1 MTFQENSE
9 DFAQVLCELAC
20 SRRCP
25 NLECFNELEKEAY
38 IKAVAE
44 LLSNE
49 EKSKCD
55 SYLISQDEFDHNFFK
70 TDTITNE
77 EHKGVEQTLFTEKFL
92 KFLVQKVGKC
102 PVKNLLEGKCAA
114 NVTLTS
120 CLGEKQ
126 IKCNPDYPYRTYDG
140 TCNNLHHATWGSR
153 GRPLKHPIAPCYS
166 DVVSKPARSIFNAPL
181 PQNRKLVRELA
192 STLEKT
198 GARSSAKISMFL
210 VFLSELVNTDMIG
223 RATRRVRNPTGGFRG
238 CTVDGSDRSACV
250 STLSNPLRVLPKDD
264 CFDPIGV
271 GCLNFSPQ
279 EKSNDQCE
287 LKHVGQ
293 RNAESSY
300 LDLSNVYGTQPSYD
314 ANGKLELFTCGGTK
328 PIVESSPSSVQ
339 FFALGGL
346 FAQLHNYCVDQVRS
360 CGQSKGPVEER
371 CRAFTIGVYQKIIY
385 EQLLPFL
392 FGEQFYAQCGFD
404 CEYNPE
410 VEASV
415 SQLYKSAVGR
425 FQHIWIPKTLNYIPN
440 GDRRSLPFHEFFH
453 NEETFDC
460 NGILAGVVE
469 SPISINRFTDE
480 YQCLFYSEDGKRG
493 TCLACIDLARNREAG
508 LCPLLTYKHYIE
520 ELFGDND
527 SSKCYSKFE
536 DLEDIFRP
544 EIIELFEN
552 MYDSPADID
561 AYFCNLDRRFH
572 SGASLPKLVAQA
584 TCLEFKRL
592 KCTDR
597 FFYTR
602 NPNLGEGARKLITNF
617 DLTVL
622 LSLFT
627 NLREVPIQPL
637 VSDSTKVESAQV
649 RAFSTDGGSQKL
661 PSEDLSSSCE
671 AHSTK
676 RSHETSPPARKSLRK
691 LSVSSG

>member
-20 SRRCP
+20 SRRLAPVDVEDENLIFSGSSPKKGHRDGYRFHKLKHKGVEPDKAFRCP

-126 IKCNPDYPYRTYDG
+126 IKCNPDYP
-140 TCNNLHHATWGSR
+140 
-153 GRPLKHPIAPCYS
+153 
-166 DVVSKPARSIFNAPL
+166 
-181 PQNRKLVRELA
+181 
-192 STLEKT
+192 
-198 GARSSAKISMFL
+198 
-210 VFLSELVNTDMIG
+210 
-223 RATRRVRNPTGGFRG
+223 
-238 CTVDGSDRSACV
+238 DRSACV

-425 FQHIWIPKTLNYIPN
+425 VGMFYKRANAQSKQ
-440 GDRRSLPFHEFFH
+440 RR
-453 NEETFDC
+453 
-460 NGILAGVVE
+460 V
-469 SPISINRFTDE
+469 NR
-480 YQCLFYSEDGKRG
+480 GK
-493 TCLACIDLARNREAG
+493 N
-508 LCPLLTYKHYIE
+508 
-520 ELFGDND
+520 
-527 SSKCYSKFE
+527 
-536 DLEDIFRP
+536 
-544 EIIELFEN
+544 
-552 MYDSPADID
+552 
-561 AYFCNLDRRFH
+561 
-572 SGASLPKLVAQA
+572 
-584 TCLEFKRL
+584 
-592 KCTDR
+592 
-597 FFYTR
+597 
-602 NPNLGEGARKLITNF
+602 
-617 DLTVL
+617 
-622 LSLFT
+622 
-627 NLREVPIQPL
+627 
-637 VSDSTKVESAQV
+637 TKVEPKAEQYRGNIIVVSV
-649 RAFSTDGGSQKL
+649 VEVGSG
-661 PSEDLSSSCE
+661 
-671 AHSTK
+671 AHIGFLT
-676 RSHETSPPARKSLRK
+676 AN
-691 LSVSSG
+691 